1 MEVLSN
7 KTYKKKYFDYG
18 LLFIVLFLLVFG
30 LVMIYSTSYYSSSIK
45 NNGDGLY
52 YLRKQ
57 IQATIIGLIFM
68 FITTFVPLNLY
79 KRFYFFIYLAGLG
92 IALLTLTPLKHT
104 ANGATRWIVLFGFS
118 LQVAEVIKIAT
129 ILFTAALLDKMGYS
143 ERRSWK
149 GLFLTLFPAAI
160 SAVYIWKV
168 TNDLSSA
175 VIIGGIAFA
184 MLVMSD
190 RKMIKPYFLLL
201 LVAII
206 GALVMLAIFKGFG
219 SFGFR
224 GERILAWRKPE
235 KYADSSGYQTLQAL
249 YGIGSGGITGKGLG
263 KSMQK
268 LNFLPEAQNDMI
280 FSIICE
286 ELGVV
291 GGIAIMFMFAV
302 LLWRIYDTT
311 RRNRD
316 PYTNLIVVGV
326 LSHIAIQVVLNI
338 AVVTNVIPNTGIS
351 LPFISYGGS
360 SVIFLLGEMGFVFN
374 VSRSVD
380 FRELAEEKYEKQAR
394 KAKKA
399 QKNKG
404 AKREV
409 RDEE

>member
-45 NNGDGLY
+45 NNGDGLFF
-52 YLRKQ
+52 LRKQ

-68 FITTFVPLNLY
+68 FVTTFVPLNLY

-104 ANGATRWIVLFGFS
+104 ANGATRWIVIFGFS

-129 ILFTAALLDKMGYS
+129 ILFTAALLDKMGYN
-143 ERRSWK
+143 ERRSWR
-149 GLFLTLFPAAI
+149 GLFLTLLPAGI
-160 SAVYIWKV
+160 SALYIWRF

-175 VIIGGIAFA
+175 VIIGGIAFM

-201 LVAII
+201 LGAII
-206 GALVMLAIFKGFG
+206 GVLLVLAIFKGWG

-224 GERILAWRKPE
+224 GERILAWRNPE
-235 KYADSSGYQTLQAL
+235 KYADSSGFQTLQAL

-286 ELGVV
+286 ELGIV

-316 PYTNLIVVGV
+316 PYSNLIVVGV

-374 VSRSVD
+374 VSRRVD
-380 FRELAEEKYEKQAR
+380 FRELAEEKYEKEAR
-394 KAKKA
+394 KAQKK
-399 QKNKG
+399 KG

-409 RDEE
+409 KDEE

>member
-52 YLRKQ
+52 FLRKQ

-68 FITTFVPLNLY
+68 FVTTFVPLNLY

-104 ANGATRWIVLFGFS
+104 ANGATRWIVIFGFS

-129 ILFTAALLDKMGYS
+129 ILFTAALLDKMGYN
-143 ERRSWK
+143 ERRSWR
-149 GLFLTLFPAAI
+149 GLFLTLLPAGI
-160 SAVYIWKV
+160 SALYIWRF

-175 VIIGGIAFA
+175 VIIGGIAFM

-190 RKMIKPYFLLL
+190 RKMIKPYFILLL
-201 LVAII
+201 GAIVGVLLV
-206 GALVMLAIFKGFG
+206 LAIFKGWG

-224 GERILAWRKPE
+224 GERILAWRNPE
-235 KYADSSGYQTLQAL
+235 KYADSSGFQTLQAL

-286 ELGVV
+286 ELGIV

-316 PYTNLIVVGV
+316 PYSNLIVVGV

-374 VSRSVD
+374 VSRRVD
-380 FRELAEEKYEKQAR
+380 FRELAEEKYEKEAR
-394 KAKKA
+394 KAQKK
-399 QKNKG
+399 KG

-409 RDEE
+409 KDEE

>member
-52 YLRKQ
+52 FLRKQ

-68 FITTFVPLNLY
+68 FVTTFVPLNLY

-104 ANGATRWIVLFGFS
+104 ANGATRWIVIFGFS

-129 ILFTAALLDKMGYS
+129 ILFTAALLDKMGYN
-143 ERRSWK
+143 ERRSWR
-149 GLFLTLFPAAI
+149 GLFLTLLPAGI
-160 SAVYIWKV
+160 SALYIWKF

-175 VIIGGIAFA
+175 VIIGGIAFM

-190 RKMIKPYFLLL
+190 RKMIKPYFILLL
-201 LVAII
+201 GAIVGVLLV
-206 GALVMLAIFKGFG
+206 LAIFKGWG

-224 GERILAWRKPE
+224 GERILAWRNPE
-235 KYADSSGYQTLQAL
+235 KYADSSGFQTLQAL

-286 ELGVV
+286 ELGIV

-316 PYTNLIVVGV
+316 PYSNLIVVGV

-374 VSRSVD
+374 VSRRVD
-380 FRELAEEKYEKQAR
+380 FRELAEEKYEKEAR
-394 KAKKA
+394 KAQKK
-399 QKNKG
+399 KG

-409 RDEE
+409 KDEE